1 MYQDLMSRRLRS
13 AAGLFCVLVCVM
25 ALGACDVAK
34 FTADSTAGL
43 FTRAAPAFESYW
55 DYDLAGEA
63 LPATVVQFEGILR
76 VVPDNEAILAQL
88 AQAYIAYAYGWVEAD
103 VESMEF
109 DGDYEEADVQRQ
121 RARIMYLRAVDL
133 TRHWVRLHDPE
144 VDVAVKSTV
153 AELEEWLKSAFV
165 EKADAEMLLWHGY
178 AWGSYINAAKDDME
192 AIADLEYAKAFVV
205 RSIELDPDFYNAAG
219 YTFMGV
225 ATASEMAGDMDE
237 AKVYFEKALER
248 TERRA
253 LQIQLNMARYY
264 AVKEGDRELFDTL
277 LAEVMDAQDPLP
289 EARLANRMARV
300 RAALYIENADQ
311 LF

>member
-1 MYQDLMSRRLRS
+1 MYQDLLSRRLRL
-13 AAGLFCVLVCVM
+13 AVGVLCIV
-25 ALGACDVAK
+25 ALGGCDIAK

-63 LPATVVQFEGILR
+63 IPATIVQFEGILR
-76 VVPDNEAILAQL
+76 VVPDNQAILSQL
-88 AQAYIAYAYGWVEAD
+88 AQAYVAYAYGWIEAD
-103 VESMEF
+103 VEALEF
-109 DGDYEEADVQRQ
+109 EDEYDEAEIQR
-121 RARIMYLRAVDL
+121 RRTRTMYLRAMDL
-133 TRHWVRLHDPE
+133 TRHVIRLHNED
-144 VDVAVKSTV
+144 VDNAVRANV
-153 AELEEWLKSAFV
+153 EELEAWLATAFV
-165 EKADAEMLLWHGY
+165 EPADAEMLLWHGY
-178 AWGSYINAAKDDME
+178 AWGSFINSAKDDME
-192 AIADLEYAKAFVV
+192 AVADLPYAKAFVV
-205 RSIELDPDFYNAAG
+205 RSIELDPNYYNAAG

-225 ATASEMAGDMDE
+225 ATASELAGNMDD
-237 AKVYFEKALER
+237 AKVYFEKALAR

-253 LQIQLNMARYY
+253 LQTQVNMARHY
-264 AVKEGDRELFDTL
+264 AVKQGDRELFDEL